1 MKKVIRLTES
11 DLTRLVRRVIDETKY
26 KISKDERIVISDTEN
41 FLQVVPLT
49 FTASC
54 KYGSDTK
61 WCVTGNKGESTF
73 QGYID
78 RQSDVSMIM
87 IKNPEIKEK
96 FGTGKFAFSLYNN
109 WLEIHNDN
117 NRHFNLF
124 SVAEDAGVLEE
135 VKSLLD
141 DYIRFMKE
149 NRGVEKIRIPKDF
162 NYPTPSL

>member
-1 MKKVIRLTES
+1 MKKVVRLTES
-11 DLTRLVRRVIDETKY
+11 ELTGLVRRVIDETKY

-49 FTASC
+49 YTASC

-61 WCVTGNKGESTF
+61 WCVTGERGKTDF
-73 QGYID
+73 QGYIN

-87 IKNPEIKEK
+87 IKNPEIKEI
-96 FGTGKFAFSLYNN
+96 FGTGKFAFNLYNN
-109 WLEIHNDN
+109 YLEIHNDN
-117 NRHFNLF
+117 NRYFKLF
-124 SVAEDAGVLEE
+124 IVAENAGVLDE

-149 NRGVEKIRIPKDF
+149 ERGVEKVIVPKD
-162 NYPTPSL
+162 

>member
-1 MKKVIRLTES
+1 MKKVVRLTES
-11 DLTRLVRRVIDETKY
+11 ELTDLVRRIISETKY
-26 KISKDERIVISDTEN
+26 KISKDERIVLSDTEN

-49 FTASC
+49 YTASC

-61 WCVTGNKGESTF
+61 WCVTGERGKTEF

-87 IKNPEIKEK
+87 IKNPEIKEI
-96 FGTGKFAFSLYNN
+96 FRTGKFAFSLYNN
-109 WLEIHNDN
+109 FLEIHNDI
-117 NRHFNLF
+117 NRNFNLF
-124 SVAEDAGVLEE
+124 AVAEEAGVLDE

-149 NRGVEKIRIPKDF
+149 ERGVEKIKV
-162 NYPTPSL
+162 PTYSF

>member
-1 MKKVIRLTES
+1 MKKVVRLTES

-49 FTASC
+49 HTASC

-61 WCVTGNKGESTF
+61 WCVTGDKGESTF

-87 IKNPEIKEK
+87 IKNHEIKEK
-96 FGTGKFAFSLYNN
+96 FGTGKFAFNLYNN
-109 WLEIHNDN
+109 YLEIHNDN
-117 NRHFNLF
+117 NRYFNLF

-149 NRGVEKIRIPKDF
+149 NRGVEKIKIPKID
-162 NYPTPSL
+162 YSTPSL

>member
-1 MKKVIRLTES
+1 MKKILRLTES
-11 DLTRLVRRVIDETKY
+11 ELTGLVRRVIDETKY

-49 FTASC
+49 LTASC

-61 WCVTGNKGESTF
+61 WCVTGEKAKSFF

-87 IKNPEIKEK
+87 IKNPEIIEK
-96 FGTGKFAFSLYNN
+96 FGTGKFAFNLYNN
-109 WLEIHNDN
+109 FLEIHNDK
-117 NRHFNLF
+117 NRYFNLF
-124 SVAEDAGVLEE
+124 TVAENAGVLDE
-135 VKSLLD
+135 VKSLID

-149 NRGVEKIRIPKDF
+149 ERGVDKVRVQNDYLYNPA
-162 NYPTPSL
+162 L

>member
-61 WCVTGNKGESTF
+61 WCVTGERGGSYF

-96 FGTGKFAFSLYNN
+96 FGTGKFAFNLYNN

-149 NRGVEKIRIPKDF
+149 NRGVEKIRIPKD
-162 NYPTPSL
+162 

>member
-1 MKKVIRLTES
+1 MKKVVRLTES
-11 DLTRLVRRVIDETKY
+11 ELTDLVRRMISETKY

-49 FTASC
+49 YAASC

-61 WCVTGNKGESTF
+61 WCVTGERGKTEF
-73 QGYID
+73 QAYID

-87 IKNPEIKEK
+87 IRNPEIKEI

-109 WLEIHNDN
+109 YLEIHNDI
-117 NRHFNLF
+117 NRNFNLF
-124 SVAEDAGVLEE
+124 SVAEDAGVLDE

-149 NRGVEKIRIPKDF
+149 ERGVEKIRIPS
-162 NYPTPSL
+162 YSI

>member
-41 FLQVVPLT
+41 FLQVIPLT
-49 FTASC
+49 HTASC

-61 WCVTGNKGESTF
+61 WCVTGERGKSNF
-73 QGYID
+73 QVYID

-96 FGTGKFAFSLYNN
+96 FGTGKFAFNLWNN
-109 WLEIHNDN
+109 YLEIHNDN
-117 NRHFNLF
+117 NRYFNLF
-124 SVAEDAGVLEE
+124 TVAEDAGVLEE

-149 NRGVEKIRIPKDF
+149 NRGVEKIIIPKVD
-162 NYPTPSL
+162 YSTSSL

>member
-1 MKKVIRLTES
+1 MKKVVRLTES
-11 DLTRLVRRVIDETKY
+11 ELTGLVRRVIDETKY

-49 FTASC
+49 YTASC

-61 WCVTGNKGESTF
+61 WCVTGERGKTDF
-73 QGYID
+73 QGYIN

-87 IKNPEIKEK
+87 IKNPEIKEI
-96 FGTGKFAFSLYNN
+96 FGTGKFAFNLYNN
-109 WLEIHNDN
+109 YLEIHNDN
-117 NRHFNLF
+117 NRYFKLF
-124 SVAEDAGVLEE
+124 IVAENAGVLDE

-149 NRGVEKIRIPKDF
+149 ERGVDKVRVPKD
-162 NYPTPSL
+162 

>member
-1 MKKVIRLTES
+1 MKKVVRLTES
-11 DLTRLVRRVIDETKY
+11 ELTGLVRRVIDETKY

-49 FTASC
+49 HTASC

-61 WCVTGNKGESTF
+61 WCVTGERGKSDF

-87 IKNPEIKEK
+87 IKNPEIKEE
-96 FGTGKFAFSLYNN
+96 FGTSKFAFNLYNN
-109 WLEIHNDN
+109 YLEIHNDKD
-117 NRHFNLF
+117 RYFNLF
-124 SVAEDAGVLEE
+124 TVAEDAGVLEE

-149 NRGVEKIRIPKDF
+149 NRGVEKIIIPKID
-162 NYPTPSL
+162 YSTPSL

>member
-1 MKKVIRLTES
+1 MKKVVRLTES

-49 FTASC
+49 HTASC

-61 WCVTGNKGESTF
+61 WCVTGERGKSDF

-87 IKNPEIKEK
+87 IKNPEIKEE
-96 FGTGKFAFSLYNN
+96 FGTSKFAFNLYNN
-109 WLEIHNDN
+109 FLEIHNDK
-117 NRHFNLF
+117 NRYFNLF
-124 SVAEDAGVLEE
+124 TVAKDAGVLEE

-149 NRGVEKIRIPKDF
+149 NRGVETIRVQEI
-162 NYPTPSL
+162 NYFTPSL

>member
-1 MKKVIRLTES
+1 MKKILRLTES
-11 DLTRLVRRVIDETKY
+11 ELTGLVRRVIDETKY

-49 FTASC
+49 YTASC

-61 WCVTGNKGESTF
+61 WCVTGERGKTNF

-78 RQSDVSMIM
+78 RNSDVSMIM
-87 IKNPEIKEK
+87 IKNPEIKEI
-96 FGTGKFAFSLYNN
+96 FGTGKFAFNLFNN
-109 WLEIHNDN
+109 YLEIHNDN
-117 NRHFNLF
+117 NRYFNLF
-124 SVAEDAGVLEE
+124 TVAENAGVVDE

-149 NRGVEKIRIPKDF
+149 ERGVEKVRVPKD
-162 NYPTPSL
+162 

>member
-1 MKKVIRLTES
+1 MKKVVRLTES

-49 FTASC
+49 HTASC

-61 WCVTGNKGESTF
+61 WCVTGERGKSDF

-87 IKNPEIKEK
+87 IKNPEIKEE
-96 FGTGKFAFSLYNN
+96 FGTSKFAFNLYNN
-109 WLEIHNDN
+109 YLEIHNDKD
-117 NRHFNLF
+117 RYFNLF
-124 SVAEDAGVLEE
+124 TVAEDAGVLVE

-149 NRGVEKIRIPKDF
+149 NRGVEKIIIPKID
-162 NYPTPSL
+162 YSTPSL

>member
-1 MKKVIRLTES
+1 MKKILRLTES
-11 DLTRLVRRVIDETKY
+11 ELTGLVRRVIDETKY

-49 FTASC
+49 YTASC

-61 WCVTGNKGESTF
+61 WCVTGERGKTDF
-73 QGYID
+73 QGYIN

-87 IKNPEIKEK
+87 IKNPEIKEI
-96 FGTGKFAFSLYNN
+96 FGTGKFAFNLYNN
-109 WLEIHNDN
+109 YLEIHNDN
-117 NRHFNLF
+117 NRYFKLF
-124 SVAEDAGVLEE
+124 IVAENAGVLDE

-149 NRGVEKIRIPKDF
+149 ERGVEKVIVPKD
-162 NYPTPSL
+162 

>member
-1 MKKVIRLTES
+1 MKKVVRLTES

-49 FTASC
+49 YTASC

-61 WCVTGNKGESTF
+61 WCVTGERGKSDF

-87 IKNPEIKEK
+87 IKNPEIKEE
-96 FGTGKFAFSLYNN
+96 FGTSKFAFNLYNN
-109 WLEIHNDN
+109 YLEIHNDKD
-117 NRHFNLF
+117 RYFNLF
-124 SVAEDAGVLEE
+124 TVAKDAGVLEE

-149 NRGVEKIRIPKDF
+149 NRGVEKIIIPKVD
-162 NYPTPSL
+162 YSTSSL